1 MAWIDEL
8 PSATATRA
16 SHEGLAAA
24 GSSLSAAGKEA
35 EP

>member
-8 PSATATRA
+8 PSATATCV

-24 GSSLSAAGKEA
+24 GSGLFAAGKEA